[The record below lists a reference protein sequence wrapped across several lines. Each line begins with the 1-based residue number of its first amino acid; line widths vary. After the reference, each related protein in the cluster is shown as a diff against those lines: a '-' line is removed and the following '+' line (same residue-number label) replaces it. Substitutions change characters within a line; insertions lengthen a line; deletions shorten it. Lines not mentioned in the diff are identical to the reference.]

1 MPLPCALI
9 KHRRA
14 TAFVSIA
21 LAAILG
27 MSQRPAAAEDW
38 PRRPLVVAFAP
49 GALLDFVGRL
59 LANDLSAALGQPV
72 VVENKTGGGGV
83 VATAAVAKTAPDGYT
98 LLLTAIG
105 PAVLRP
111 LMDKT
116 ISYDTDADFT
126 PVIMLGDSP
135 NILAANPHLGLNTVK
150 DLEAYIKERQ
160 GEISIAHSGPGT
172 MGHLLS
178 VLFAAEAGADAS
190 LVTYRGSAPMLI
202 DLAGGQIDIGFLAYG
217 AGAAATKILAVTTDE
232 RVDFLPLVPTL
243 KESGFD
249 IVGSTWIAIFAPAH
263 TPPDIVVRLN
273 AVIDAFLRKPEIRQR
288 FAETGF
294 RALGGSSARLREIV
308 RRDRTRW
315 SKIVDS
321 AMFAGDKFGGDK

>member
-1 MPLPCALI
+1 MPLPCALT

-21 LAAILG
+21 LAAMLG

-38 PRRPLVVAFAP
+38 PARPVTLVVAFAP

-116 ISYDTDADFT
+116 INYDTDADFT

-172 MGHLLS
+172 MGIS
-178 VLFAAEAGADAS
+178 
-190 LVTYRGSAPMLI
+190 
-202 DLAGGQIDIGFLAYG
+202 
-217 AGAAATKILAVTTDE
+217 
-232 RVDFLPLVPTL
+232 
-243 KESGFD
+243 
-249 IVGSTWIAIFAPAH
+249 
-263 TPPDIVVRLN
+263 
-273 AVIDAFLRKPEIRQR
+273 
-288 FAETGF
+288 
-294 RALGGSSARLREIV
+294 
-308 RRDRTRW
+308 
-315 SKIVDS
+315 
-321 AMFAGDKFGGDK
+321 